1 MNDAVLDSIVRL
13 VDALA
18 WPVVAVIVVFMARK
32 PLARLIP
39 LIERVRYK
47 DVEVNFRQ
55 LMEETTSKAD
65 AVSSLLDVP
74 PIDERIQDLASVY
87 PRGAI
92 IESWLLVE
100 RSVAD
105 LAEAQDLPVSASR
118 RRSPRQLVSALEKA
132 GILEEVVGKLV
143 MDIYAI
149 RNGVAHTSD
158 FSPSREDAQ
167 EYIRTSARIITL
179 LQER

>member
-1 MNDAVLDSIVRL
+1 MNDALLDSIVRL

-18 WPVVAVIVVFMARK
+18 WPVVAIIVVFMIRK

-55 LMEETTSKAD
+55 LIEETTSKVD

-74 PIDERIQDLASVY
+74 PIDERIQDLAKVY

-100 RSVAD
+100 KAVSELAD
-105 LAEAQDLPVSASR
+105 ARDISASASR
-118 RRSPRQLVSALEKA
+118 RRSPRQVVGALEKT
-132 GILEEVVGKLV
+132 GILDEDLAKLV

-158 FSPSREDAQ
+158 FSPSRDDAQ
-167 EYIRTSARIITL
+167 EYIRTSARVITL
-179 LQER
+179 LQDR